1 MVIIIEDLV
10 FMFEFYIQFLYEI
23 GKTTLVDCLLASN
36 HIISQR
42 MAGKLRYMDSR
53 PDEQQRGIT
62 MKSSSI
68 SLVYKCNFY
77 ILYFM
82 EFFSVLNIFII

>member
-1 MVIIIEDLV
+1 MTIL
-10 FMFEFYIQFLYEI
+10 

-36 HIISQR
+36 GIIAQR

-68 SLVYKCNFY
+68 SLIYKC
-77 ILYFM
+77 
-82 EFFSVLNIFII
+82 FIYLFICYLL

>member
-1 MVIIIEDLV
+1 MSLFFFIYL
-10 FMFEFYIQFLYEI
+10 

-68 SLVYKCNFY
+68 SLVFKCKCFY
-77 ILYFM
+77 FLIFMKVLINDSLYV
-82 EFFSVLNIFII
+82 SYNRYTY

>member
-1 MVIIIEDLV
+1 MMMMMIIFV
-10 FMFEFYIQFLYEI
+10 

-36 HIISQR
+36 GIITQR

-68 SLVYKCNFY
+68 SLIYKCF
-77 ILYFM
+77 ILFFCFIYSYF
-82 EFFSVLNIFII
+82 NYIFIFRSTKEKLSN